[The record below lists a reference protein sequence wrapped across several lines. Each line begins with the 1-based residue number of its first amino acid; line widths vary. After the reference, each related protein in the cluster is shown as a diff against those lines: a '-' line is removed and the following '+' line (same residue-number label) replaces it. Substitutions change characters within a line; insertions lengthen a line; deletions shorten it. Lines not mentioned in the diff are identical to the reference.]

1 MIFPRRNPQ
10 PSSTNNNIC
19 NLPPLLSRKV
29 TLSLSKRRRKK
40 IEEKPSKA
48 LCCTL
53 QYRAFFNALKRVPS
67 LLLPYSPLSSLRER
81 ALLCPGKKGK
91 NRRTGMLAA
100 FLQFPI
106 VLTGTEPGERK
117 RRKTSSP
124 LFFLYFPFNR
134 LERKDRKEKRK
145 RGKEEEKDRR
155 KRGKRV
161 E

>member
-53 QYRAFFNALKRVPS
+53 QFGAFFHCPEAGSIPPS
-67 LLLPYSPLSSLRER
+67 PIFSFILPS
-81 ALLCPGKKGK
+81 GK
-91 NRRTGMLAA
+91 
-100 FLQFPI
+100 
-106 VLTGTEPGERK
+106 GTVVSRK
-117 RRKTSSP
+117 K
-124 LFFLYFPFNR
+124 
-134 LERKDRKEKRK
+134 RKEPENRDARSLPPVSHSPDRNRT
-145 RGKEEEKDRR
+145 RGKETEKDQLAF
-155 KRGKRV
+155 V
-161 E
+161 LLILSF